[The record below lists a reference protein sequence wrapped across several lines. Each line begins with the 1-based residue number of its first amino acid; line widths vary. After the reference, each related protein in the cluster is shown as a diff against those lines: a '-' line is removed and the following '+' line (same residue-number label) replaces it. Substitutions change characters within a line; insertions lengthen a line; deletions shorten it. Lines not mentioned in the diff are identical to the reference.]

1 MPLTTGILDLVAGG
15 IGFIVGA
22 VTATIGGLATWVWH
36 GAGAAYGVVVLILA
50 IMAIVGG
57 IYALRKRGW
66 GLALAG
72 SICALIAG
80 ILLIGFPLII
90 ICGIAAIV
98 LAVLGRP
105 QFT

>member
-80 ILLIGFPLII
+80 ILII
-90 ICGIAAIV
+90 SPPVIIFAIAAIV
-98 LAVLGRP
+98 FTILGRP